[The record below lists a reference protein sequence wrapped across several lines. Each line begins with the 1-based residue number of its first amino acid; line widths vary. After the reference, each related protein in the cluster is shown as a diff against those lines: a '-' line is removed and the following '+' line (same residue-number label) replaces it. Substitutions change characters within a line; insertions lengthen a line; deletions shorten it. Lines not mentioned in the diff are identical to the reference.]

1 MEGIIAHDTRDP
13 TAEPMNSR
21 RYTAN
26 RADLFSPTREQW
38 VNTGR
43 GLVRIEEA
51 ELGEEVRTATGWG
64 VIVGKQAVAKQEKWV
79 MVELAN
85 GMAIPLPVGRQVRSL
100 GAWVSAGE
108 LQPGSPVYISRHRG
122 AFGKEL
128 GVSLN
133 YTNYNFSPNQPT
145 LPTEWSVELAE
156 LAGYFIAKGHC
167 HYHKG
172 RVSSMVLN
180 CYSRDNDLREYLSRN
195 IAQIFGKAPQEYH
208 RQALILLQVLS
219 NDIAGAFDQLCNA
232 GSGISRV
239 PEGIWRAPE
248 AVVAGFLRGYI
259 EGDAGICGKNGMLIS
274 SAHVTMLRDVQQ
286 LLLMFGMH
294 SNIWL
299 VKPGNEKQRNV
310 YGLRISSTPHQRVYL
325 EQIGWLSAWK
335 RGLLGKYVQSRS
347 AADPHNDPSITL
359 PAGFD
364 LAGLKPAVYK
374 ATRASGATISDSLTM
389 FFGGAAKRLAT
400 SNSPS
405 GKPLTIT
412 LHRMKAFLELLE
424 HPEWGTTQELPQ
436 LSLFREVITGWYYE
450 THVVSLIPSTP
461 QPSVQLAIAPGIRAT
476 TGGAILPESYLLQG
490 VVVRD
495 SGVQPKQPRK
505 QQPAKVQAIA
515 ANGHTDAGSGAWARL
530 QQAIA
535 TSQTATPSCL
545 MAGTMVNTEHGLVRI
560 EQTEVGDTI
569 LTADGVRK
577 IVGKKVVPDTAASTP
592 APTAGATMLK
602 LRLANGITL
611 CCGPQQQLR
620 GSNRWITAQSLVV
633 GDLLYASMRPGI
645 FGTKT
650 GLQLRYTTTRPMSV
664 WGKQE
669 IRLPSAVTVG
679 LAELVG
685 YMLGHCML
693 SKNKGLIERLIITFA
708 PEDED
713 LVKYF
718 EPCIANL
725 FGRYPVRRRSPQQ
738 SPQLQLFSTDVCMA
752 LLQLGMEYKVAQRII
767 PNAIFCAPKPIVA
780 AVLRGYFESRVDIR
794 ETSFG
799 GLIQVIINNPTMA
812 ANVQQLLSLF
822 GIYSTWTIQKEH
834 KKRKDGRQPST
845 IELRIIGERS
855 KRLMIEQ
862 IGVIS
867 NRRRQIA
874 ENIQQSLAA
883 LPEMMEGRTETLT
896 IPRDHDI
903 EAFRQAIIH
912 VRNSFGRSAQQR
924 AETDAVRDYLSN
936 TGLATGHQSTLRLLR
951 IAWMIQHL
959 PDEVTATHIPFLYE
973 AHQRAY
979 AETTVESI
987 EEVPAEPMVEL
998 QVEGHG
1004 EFLANRVVVRG
1015 EPCLPL

>member
-1 MEGIIAHDTRDP
+1 MEGIITHDTRDP

-64 VIVGKQAVAKQEKWV
+64 VIVGKQAVAKQEEWV

-347 AADPHNDPSITL
+347 A
-359 PAGFD
+359 
-364 LAGLKPAVYK
+364 
-374 ATRASGATISDSLTM
+374 
-389 FFGGAAKRLAT
+389 
-400 SNSPS
+400 
-405 GKPLTIT
+405 
-412 LHRMKAFLELLE
+412 
-424 HPEWGTTQELPQ
+424 
-436 LSLFREVITGWYYE
+436 
-450 THVVSLIPSTP
+450 
-461 QPSVQLAIAPGIRAT
+461 
-476 TGGAILPESYLLQG
+476 LPESYLLQG

-713 LVKYF
+713 LVQYF

-834 KKRKDGRQPST
+834 RKRKDGRQPST

-979 AETTVESI
+979 AETMVESI
-987 EEVPAEPMVEL
+987 EEVPAETMVEL